1 MTIIY
6 FADLCKLIET
16 YICARKKHS
25 FASYSAA
32 KHPRHSKFA
41 ITGIREKPVNFFYGS
56 ACASILVFAV
66 ILPTQIPLQKFPFL
80 FIIIIPCLNWVT
92 SSKNYSDRDTSQKK
106 NRSLLRQRFAL
117 SCVASMEIRT
127 TMMMM
132 ISECSNSL
140 CETNVN

>member
-1 MTIIY
+1 MIGKSTHLQV
-6 FADLCKLIET
+6 FPQQAPKT
-16 YICARKKHS
+16 N
-25 FASYSAA
+25 
-32 KHPRHSKFA
+32 KFA
-41 ITGIREKPVNFFYGS
+41 ITDIREKPVNFFYCSTQASTLVS
-56 ACASILVFAV
+56 AVTPL
-66 ILPTQIPLQKFPFL
+66 TQIPLQKFPFL

-117 SCVASMEIRT
+117 SCVASMESRT

-132 ISECSNSL
+132 ISECSNFL